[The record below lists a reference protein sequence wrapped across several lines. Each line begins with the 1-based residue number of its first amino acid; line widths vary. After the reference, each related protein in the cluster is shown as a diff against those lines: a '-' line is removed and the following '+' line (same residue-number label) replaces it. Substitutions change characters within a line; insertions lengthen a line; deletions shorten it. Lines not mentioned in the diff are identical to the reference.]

1 VSARAGLAL
10 LAMAALGC
18 TTLSVLTAPHIDA
31 CAGPLVPAAQIP
43 GGDFALRERV
53 RVAGEGVDLGLELLA
68 ERRGDRLVVVG
79 FNSFGARVFS
89 LVQEGEEIT
98 QRDEPLGR
106 ALPIPADNLLRD
118 LHAARF
124 SAPDTPDR
132 VELRRPGCGY
142 TATFVRVDRRP
153 LS

>member
-1 VSARAGLAL
+1 MARAALPL
-10 LAMAALGC
+10 LAALALGC
-18 TTLSVLTAPHIDA
+18 VSLSVLTAPRIDE
-31 CAGPLVPAAQIP
+31 CAGPLVPVAEIP

-79 FNSFGARVFS
+79 FNAFGARVFS
-89 LVQEGEEIT
+89 LVQQRDEVT

-106 ALPIPADNLLRD
+106 ALPVPPDNLLRD

-124 SAPDTPDR
+124 SAPETPDR

-142 TATFVRVDRRP
+142 TATFVRVERRP
-153 LS
+153 LP